1 MKNQKLRNLI
11 VTALLTAISYILMLI
26 EFPIPALIPNFVKM
40 DFSELPALIASF
52 SLGPVWGVA
61 VCLVKN
67 LLHLLVT
74 TTSGVGE
81 LANFILGASFVFTA
95 GIIYKYKKN
104 VKGALLASFV
114 GSAVMAIISLPVNY
128 FITYPFYSNFMPMDV
143 ILGMYKQILPS
154 ADTLFKALLI
164 FNVPFNFVFKG
175 IVNSL
180 ITFLVYKRLSPI
192 IKGKR

>member
-1 MKNQKLRNLI
+1 MRNRNLRNLI
-11 VTALLTAISYILMLI
+11 VTALLTAIAYVLMLI
-26 EFPIPALIPNFVKM
+26 EFPIPALIPSFVKM

-67 LLHLLVT
+67 LLHLFVT

-81 LANFILGASFVFTA
+81 LANFILGAAFVFTA
-95 GIIYKYKKN
+95 GVIYKHNKSI
-104 VKGALLASFV
+104 KGALVASLVGSFV
-114 GSAVMAIISLPVNY
+114 MAAVSLPINY
-128 FITYPFYSNFMPMDV
+128 YITYPFYSNFMPMDA
-143 ILGMYKQILPS
+143 ILGMYKQIIPS
-154 ADTLFKALLI
+154 VDSLFKALLV

-175 IVNSL
+175 ILNSV

-192 IKGKR
+192 IKGR

>member
-1 MKNQKLRNLI
+1 MRNQNLRKLI
-11 VTALLTAISYILMLI
+11 VTALLTAIAYVLMLI
-26 EFPIPALIPNFVKM
+26 EFPIPAIIPSFVKM

-67 LLHLLVT
+67 LLHLFVT

-81 LANFILGASFVFTA
+81 LANFILGAAFVFTA
-95 GIIYKYKKN
+95 GVIYKHNKSI
-104 VKGALLASFV
+104 KGALVASLVGSFV
-114 GSAVMAIISLPVNY
+114 MAAVSLPINLY
-128 FITYPFYSNFMPMDV
+128 ITYPFYSNFMPMEA
-143 ILGMYKQILPS
+143 ILGMYKQIIPS
-154 ADTLFKALLI
+154 VDTLFKALLV

-175 IVNSL
+175 ILNSV

-192 IKGKR
+192 IKGR